1 MTINE
6 RIYKIISIRYKGN
19 RRAFAN
25 AVGVHATVIQNIV
38 GTRLGK
44 PSYDV
49 IEKICANA
57 YINANWL
64 ITGKGEMLIK
74 NENSNT
80 EQSIIS
86 NEPPQEPTIKEP
98 LVNNTF
104 YSDEKLQQWLTFLI
118 ANLNKEN
125 EYNGYFPL
133 FFKLNYIVMV
143 FNRYLPQTQ
152 FNKIYQS
159 YLNTDDEST
168 LLKQFPSVIAKI
180 LETSEQLTSYE
191 TEINQIYNL
200 TKEIAKKVG
209 IIRK

>member
-1 MTINE
+1 MDKKSRLLALIEYFGNKKTSQFAKLIGVAPSTISTWLFRNTFDYDLIFSKCE
-6 RIYKIISIRYKGN
+6 NIS
-19 RRAFAN
+19 A
-25 AVGVHATVIQNIV
+25 
-38 GTRLGK
+38 
-44 PSYDV
+44 S
-49 IEKICANA
+49 
-57 YINANWL
+57 WL
-64 ITGKGEMLIK
+64 LTGKGEMLIK

-180 LETSEQLTSYE
+180 LETSEQLTNYE